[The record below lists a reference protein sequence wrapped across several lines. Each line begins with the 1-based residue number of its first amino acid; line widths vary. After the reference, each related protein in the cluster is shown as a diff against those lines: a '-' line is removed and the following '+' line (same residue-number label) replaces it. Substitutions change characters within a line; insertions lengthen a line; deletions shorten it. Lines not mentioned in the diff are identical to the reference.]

1 MRCKT
6 IRSARAQPPK
16 VGGDGYAGRAGR
28 GGSIALVKMA
38 ERGYSFSLTT
48 FSPSGKLVQIE
59 YALAAVA
66 AGAPSV
72 GIKAS
77 NGVVLA
83 TEKKQKSILY
93 DERSV
98 HKVESITKHIGLVY
112 SGMGPDYRVLV
123 HRARKLAQQYYL
135 VYHEPIPTAQLVQ
148 RIASVMQEY
157 TQSGQQNIELLNFC
171 REGCWLRHRNRTKK
185 TIGSHKDS
193 ETKCTNYLHEARCN
207 FFRIYRRGI
216 CLGVRPFGVSLLI
229 CGWNEG
235 RPYLFQSDPSGAY
248 FAWKATAMGKNY
260 VNGKTFLEKRYNEDL
275 ELEDAI
281 HTAILTLKES
291 FEGQMTEDNIEV
303 GICNE
308 AGFRRLTPTE
318 VKDYLAAIA

>member
-1 MRCKT
+1 AYFC
-6 IRSARAQPPK
+6 
-16 VGGDGYAGRAGR
+16 V
-28 GGSIALVKMA
+28 
-38 ERGYSFSLTT
+38 FF

-72 GIKAS
+72 GIKAA

-98 HKVESITKHIGLVY
+98 HKVEPITKHIGLVY

-157 TQSGQQNIELLNFC
+157 TQSG
-171 REGCWLRHRNRTKK
+171 
-185 TIGSHKDS
+185 
-193 ETKCTNYLHEARCN
+193 
-207 FFRIYRRGI
+207 
-216 CLGVRPFGVSLLI
+216 GVRPFGVSLLI